1 MFTTFMSKLVKPS
14 DPAIRHLKINAY
26 YSGSYINTVSIYTYQ
41 FTLLNPTT
49 TTSRYKHSRPS
60 CLKFFNS
67 CDLALADRKYTR
79 GRCQQSCVSYT
90 VKLVD
95 NVDNMASLR
104 RSLFSRNSSYDVDV
118 RMKVG
123 VCDHGLRGQAGSVG
137 VLERVFL
144 GGEGR
149 GGDKCWVKEGDMLS
163 FRGFPLVLVFC
174 FLCLFTIVGDLL
186 NIIIWLLTACK
197 CTCS

>member
-137 VLERVFL
+137 VLERVFFGG
-144 GGEGR
+144 GGEGIVLGKR
-149 GGDKCWVKEGDMLS
+149 RRHAQFSWISISLS
-163 FRGFPLVLVFC
+163 VLFS
-174 FLCLFTIVGDLL
+174 LFIY
-186 NIIIWLLTACK
+186 NSW
-197 CTCS
+197 